1 MGRIL
6 DNDWENFE
14 KLVFETLLSIFHLP
28 CDERNRLTKHRK
40 DGGFDGI
47 FYIPPDISRNEEEIC
62 AIMEAKLRGNVTRDL
77 PLQDF
82 SKAMIIAIN
91 RAAGLLVVAS
101 NLRLS
106 SKTIQLLKEFSQNT
120 GLKIKLLSVKT
131 LYEHMNQM
139 SDLKQNYPPSL
150 LTLLEKSYA
159 AFIEAYKS
167 SSELQ
172 VMSIAD
178 SFQTERKAI
187 ELFSSKRERAC
198 AHIVKLFEQE
208 GGFVTVEGSA
218 GIGKSFF
225 VAALQ
230 QKLEKPTYKLITID
244 LKNCNT
250 SRILFVE
257 LVKGFWCLP
266 EEQLQAI
273 GKRDFAQAIAWI
285 GNGTLDP
292 NIKKAVIVAF
302 QKGKQSYLEHAD
314 IFHYYLIEYL
324 IQLYSQIQKRRNY
337 VLCFANLNYAQADLI
352 EFLLQFLKRFGKR
365 IHAVLEVRTS
375 IYIDDKMQ
383 SEQWD
388 SYIAQI
394 RQLPSL
400 LYRYE
405 LTALSTQEY
414 CDYINYLLDDLSV
427 SIYETEQILK
437 KSGKTLLLINA
448 FLTFLKGNGFLDIP
462 AHLRVDYITDMPV
475 DHGQQIIPMLVD
487 LLSSRGSFFSGL
499 FFLTYLFQGSI
510 SLTLVDMILGEQRD
524 ELNYLL
530 KNTDIFILAN
540 QKLHVSHA
548 LYLDYFAT
556 RQYISIT
563 YQQELANLLLSACK
577 KTSFFS
583 SPEEE
588 TICYIRLYEIL
599 NDTEQVAKLS
609 LSFGISMHQYG
620 QYTLSQKYIKIAD
633 EKLTALDGI
642 CPDEWPRQHII
653 AVLTLLENELYLQ
666 DLDRKELKGKLDLLE
681 QLFHNFFTKIGND
694 AHKNDLRIQ
703 YYLIEMR
710 VYHYW
715 GEYKTSFEK
724 IEQAICELTPATK
737 SDLAGRVWLEYAIA
751 TKEMYSLKRCLQVF
765 RLGRRNCP
773 HDKALLFSN
782 LTHLSE
788 KYSTTNARIAMRFL
802 QMVEPFKMKLPLSS
816 ILHHEINVATMWMYS
831 GSYDEALEM
840 GREIIHRANQAG
852 LKNEEARCSNL
863 LGCLFF
869 IQNDFQGAERNLAHG
884 VFLIPENKHV
894 TVLWPILSNLLSVQ
908 LELESWDAAHRTAKR
923 CMKIFRKSY
932 KDRINHLKVAEGKY
946 PKLFVGLLLLL
957 RGLIVLNAHTEYSKA
972 YAEWIKTLLEFFQ
985 LPELVLYYE
994 RITQGEALETIL
1006 QKTPFYQAGKLVIK
1020 S

>member
-1 MGRIL
+1 MGRIP

-14 KLVFETLLSIFHLP
+14 KLVFKTLLLIFRLS
-28 CDERNRLTKHRK
+28 CDERNQLTAHRK

-47 FYIPPDISRNEEEIC
+47 FYIPPDISGNEEEFC
-62 AIMEAKLRGNVTRDL
+62 AIMEAKLRGNIMRDL

-91 RAAGLLVVAS
+91 RAARLLVVAS

-106 SKTIQLLKEFSQNT
+106 PKTIQILKEFSENT
-120 GLKIKLLSVKT
+120 GLEVKLLSIKT
-131 LYEHMNQM
+131 LFEHLSQM
-139 SDLKQNYPPSL
+139 EDIKQNCPPSL
-150 LTLLEKSYA
+150 LTLLKKSYS
-159 AFIEAYKS
+159 AYMETYES
-167 SSELQ
+167 SPELETISVANGIQ
-172 VMSIAD
+172 IA
-178 SFQTERKAI
+178 RKPV

-225 VAALQ
+225 VSALQ
-230 QKLEKPTYKLITID
+230 QKFEKPKYKMITVD

-250 SRILFVE
+250 SRVLFVE
-257 LVKGFWCLP
+257 LVKAFWCLP
-266 EEQLQAI
+266 EEQLQSI
-273 GKRDFAQAIAWI
+273 SKRDFSQAIAWI

-292 NIKKAVIVAF
+292 AIKKAVIVAF

-324 IQLYSQIQKRRNY
+324 AQLYSQIQKRRNY
-337 VLCFANLNYAQADLI
+337 VLCFTNLNYAQADLI
-352 EFLLQFLKRFGKR
+352 EFLLQFLKRFGKSIR
-365 IHAVLEVRTS
+365 AILEIRTS
-375 IYIDDKMQ
+375 IYIDSMMQ

-388 SYIAQI
+388 SYTTQI
-394 RQLPSL
+394 QQLPSL

-414 CDYINYLLDDLSV
+414 CDYINYLIGDLPISL
-427 SIYETEQILK
+427 YETEQILE

-448 FLTFLKGNGFLDIP
+448 FLTYLKGTGFLNVP
-462 AHLRVDYITDMPV
+462 AHLRSDYITNMPV

-487 LLSSRGSFFSGL
+487 LLSGKGPFYSGL
-499 FFLTYLFQGSI
+499 FFLTYLFQGTV
-510 SLTLVDMILGEQRD
+510 SLSLLDMTLGEQRD
-524 ELNYLL
+524 ALNFLL
-530 KNTDIFILAN
+530 KNTDIFILTN
-540 QKLHVSHA
+540 QELHVSHA

-563 YQQELANLLLSACK
+563 YQQELASLLLSVFQK
-577 KTSFFS
+577 YSFFS
-583 SPEEE
+583 APEEAA
-588 TICYIRLYEIL
+588 ICHIRLYEIL

-620 QYTLSQKYIKIAD
+620 QYTLSQKYIKKAD
-633 EKLTALDGI
+633 EKLAGLDKI
-642 CPDEWPRQHII
+642 CPAEWPRQHII
-653 AVLTLLENELYLQ
+653 ALLTLLENELYLQ
-666 DLDRKELKGKLDLLE
+666 DLDRKELQGKLSLLE
-681 QLFHNFFTKIGND
+681 QLFRNFSAKIGDDISEN
-694 AHKNDLRIQ
+694 NLRIQ

-710 VYHYW
+710 LYHYW

-724 IEQAICELTPATK
+724 IEQAIHELTSATRP
-737 SDLAGRVWLEYAIA
+737 DLVGRVWLEYAIA

-788 KYSTTNARIAMRFL
+788 KYSTINARIAMRFL
-802 QMVEPFKMKLPLSS
+802 QMIEPFKSKLPLSS
-816 ILHHEINVATMWMYS
+816 ILHHEINVATMWMYN
-831 GSYDEALEM
+831 GSYDRALEM
-840 GREIIHRANQAG
+840 GTEIIHRANQAG

-863 LGCLFF
+863 LGCLFY
-869 IQNDFQGAERNLAHG
+869 IRNDLQGAERSLSHG

-894 TVLWPILSNLLSVQ
+894 TVLWPILGNLLSVQ
-908 LELESWDAAHRTAKR
+908 LDLKSWDAAHQTAKR
-923 CMKIFRKSY
+923 CVDIFRMNY
-932 KDRINHLKVAEGKY
+932 KDRVNHLKVVEGKY

-957 RGLIVLNAHTEYSKA
+957 RGLTALSIHTKYPKSYK
-972 YAEWIKTLLEFFQ
+972 EWTEMLLESFQ
-985 LPELVLYYE
+985 LPELALYYE
-994 RITQGEALETIL
+994 RITKGEALETVL